1 MNDLYIINRIASIP
15 LDLLEEIGKQIL
27 SAKEDYANALISE
40 DEMRFRIT
48 GAIIYLRGEE
58 KWNVNLLVA
67 HNDRYIP

>member
-15 LDLLEEIGKQIL
+15 LDLLEEIGEQIL

-58 KWNVNLLVA
+58 K
-67 HNDRYIP
+67 

>member
-58 KWNVNLLVA
+58 K
-67 HNDRYIP
+67 

>member
-15 LDLLEEIGKQIL
+15 LDLLEEIGEQIL